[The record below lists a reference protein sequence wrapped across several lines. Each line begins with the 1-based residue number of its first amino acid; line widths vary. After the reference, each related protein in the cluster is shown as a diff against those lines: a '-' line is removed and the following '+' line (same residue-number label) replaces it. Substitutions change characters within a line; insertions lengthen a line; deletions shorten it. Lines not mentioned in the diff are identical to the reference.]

1 MMADNKLDDNEI
13 HALMV
18 AYAESKDSNIGP
30 GSQSKIFK
38 FLIVFINLYVFLFWH
53 FMVYLELT

>member
-18 AYAESKDSNIGP
+18 AHAESKDFNISP
-30 GSQSKIFK
+30 GSQSKILNF
-38 FLIVFINLYVFLFWH
+38 
-53 FMVYLELT
+53 